1 MKPDKNAPISPPAA
15 FREGPYPPP
24 IEPAIDPSLKAAGG
38 GLGAFLSGF
47 KQQETYYILHICITK
62 HVLVKEID
70 TRSA

>member
-1 MKPDKNAPISPPAA
+1 M
-15 FREGPYPPP
+15 RPYRHQQLSEKGLTPPP